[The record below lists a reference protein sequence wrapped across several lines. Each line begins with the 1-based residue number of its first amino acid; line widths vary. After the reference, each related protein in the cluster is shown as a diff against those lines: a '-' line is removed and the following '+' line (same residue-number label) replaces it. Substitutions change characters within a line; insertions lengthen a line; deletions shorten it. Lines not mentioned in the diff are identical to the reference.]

1 MSPDRAGHG
10 PRERTPSLSARG
22 LSTDHPA
29 PIGIGEG
36 GQLRS
41 LTVSEIFM
49 VSALQAFLGAPS
61 PTASHPGTL
70 PVLGPVAPPPGF
82 LGLPVPQALASVTF
96 GSSESQPSGSGRCS
110 LPVRTSGSGLA
121 PAALGVPR
129 PELSLSTSGPGL
141 PVGFSLPPPTSADIP
156 LPVPVASASGRD
168 VPVRQGSSSGA
179 APAAASHPRAAFFGC
194 SGFLPSTLKGHPCW

>member
-1 MSPDRAGHG
+1 MPLALPACFLYQVRGLFLRPPLLLYALKRGVRRHRLGVLVTPRVRWFPQPPWAPVSKAYSPDRAGHG

-61 PTASHPGTL
+61 PGRFQPHCLPPRNPSGARTSSTSSRVPGIAGAPGTCFRDL
-70 PVLGPVAPPPGF
+70 RV
-82 LGLPVPQALASVTF
+82 F
-96 GSSESQPSGSGRCS
+96 G
-110 LPVRTSGSGLA
+110 V
-121 PAALGVPR
+121 
-129 PELSLSTSGPGL
+129 
-141 PVGFSLPPPTSADIP
+141 SAF
-156 LPVPVASASGRD
+156 R
-168 VPVRQGSSSGA
+168 
-179 APAAASHPRAAFFGC
+179 F
-194 SGFLPSTLKGHPCW
+194 W